1 MVCSRGYSVNLWVK
15 LIMVQM
21 ENIEFM
27 IFQTLKLVSDIGLYE
42 FCFWNVASH
51 HGTSYIINSGMQLH
65 IWKWD
70 LGFIH
75 FQPLFGGKW
84 VKSSLNYREKIK
96 KKKRDHSLTHTTH
109 PCPGWGRSSL
119 RGNKVRVWRSNW
131 PQPLYPLVCSFF
143 PTFLS
148 LLGFHVM
155 VLRVSDL
162 RFSFGGI
169 LPLENQGSHIFT
181 IFRPKGKTC
190 WWELSPPCVWQ

>member
-27 IFQTLKLVSDIGLYE
+27 TFQTLKLVSDIGLYE

-84 VKSSLNYREKIK
+84 VKSSLNYREKRK
-96 KKKRDHSLTHTTH
+96 KKKGIIPWLIQPIHAQAGVDLASGEIKSGSEGVTDLSRSIHWSVLFSL
-109 PCPGWGRSSL
+109 PFC
-119 RGNKVRVWRSNW
+119 
-131 PQPLYPLVCSFF
+131 
-143 PTFLS
+143 LS
-148 LLGFHVM
+148 LAFMWWCSEYQISGFLLGGYY
-155 VLRVSDL
+155 L
-162 RFSFGGI
+162 
-169 LPLENQGSHIFT
+169 
-181 IFRPKGKTC
+181 
-190 WWELSPPCVWQ
+190 